1 MACQTLLSA
10 IENRILPGMQND
22 LTQIAILTYDKDIHF
37 YKIGPLQK
45 SPQMM
50 VVTEK
55 EPIFIPTN
63 DQLLVNLSDSYDLII
78 NLLENLPN
86 YFLNSKT

>member
-1 MACQTLLSA
+1 
-10 IENRILPGMQND
+10 
-22 LTQIAILTYDKDIHF
+22 
-37 YKIGPLQK
+37 
-45 SPQMM
+45 MM

-55 EPIFIPTN
+55 DPIFIPTN
-63 DQLLVNLSDSYDLII
+63 DQLLVNLNDSYDLVI

>member
-1 MACQTLLSA
+1 
-10 IENRILPGMQND
+10 
-22 LTQIAILTYDKDIHF
+22 
-37 YKIGPLQK
+37 
-45 SPQMM
+45 MM

-63 DQLLVNLSDSYDLII
+63 DQLLVNLNDSYDLVI